1 MWIHYLLYKLNKIKR
16 SINGVFESVKNYF
29 TFYDIEEIL
38 MNIFFGII
46 LLMLFASIIGLFV
59 SLFNCTV

>member
-16 SINGVFESVKNYF
+16 SINSVFEDIKDYF
-29 TFYDIEEIL
+29 TSYDIEEIF

-46 LLMLFASIIGLFV
+46 LLMLVASVIGLFV
-59 SLFNCTV
+59 SLFYCTA